1 MDTKA
6 LKDKILQL
14 AIQGKLVEQ
23 DKNDEPA
30 SVLLDRIKEEREKL
44 IKEGKIRK
52 PKKLPSIEEEEKPF
66 EIPEGWEWVR
76 LGNLVEFKI
85 GKTPKRS
92 NADYWDNGEY
102 PWFSISDIEDG
113 EIIYDSKEKI
123 SEKAYTDIFKGDI
136 SPKGTLI
143 MSFKLSI
150 GKMSILGVDGF
161 HNEAIISIFPICDS
175 EEITKMYLFKIMN
188 GLDILG
194 DSKSAIKGATL
205 NTTSLNN
212 ILIPLPPFAEQKR
225 IVEKVDELFA
235 LIDELDSNKKD
246 LLEVINLTRNQVLK
260 EAIQGKL
267 VKQNPEDE
275 PAAVLLERIKEEK
288 DKLIKEKKIRKPK
301 KLPPIEEGEK
311 PFDVPEG
318 WEWVRL
324 GEATII
330 NPRNSFEDNQEVSFV
345 PMALIDEGFKNN
357 HTSEIRLWKDIKS
370 GFTHFAENDVAV
382 AKITPCFENRKSA
395 IMRNLFNGI
404 GAGTT
409 ELHIIRSVNRLIF
422 PEYILNI
429 CKTDRFIKEG
439 VATYTGTAG
448 QQRIGKD
455 YIMNL
460 LVPLPPLAEQKRIVE
475 KVDMIMDM
483 LDKLEKELIINI

>member
-194 DSKSAIKGATL
+194 D
-205 NTTSLNN
+205 
-212 ILIPLPPFAEQKR
+212 
-225 IVEKVDELFA
+225 
-235 LIDELDSNKKD
+235 
-246 LLEVINLTRNQVLK
+246 
-260 EAIQGKL
+260 
-267 VKQNPEDE
+267 
-275 PAAVLLERIKEEK
+275 
-288 DKLIKEKKIRKPK
+288 
-301 KLPPIEEGEK
+301 
-311 PFDVPEG
+311 
-318 WEWVRL
+318 
-324 GEATII
+324 
-330 NPRNSFEDNQEVSFV
+330 
-345 PMALIDEGFKNN
+345 
-357 HTSEIRLWKDIKS
+357 
-370 GFTHFAENDVAV
+370 
-382 AKITPCFENRKSA
+382 
-395 IMRNLFNGI
+395 
-404 GAGTT
+404 
-409 ELHIIRSVNRLIF
+409 
-422 PEYILNI
+422 
-429 CKTDRFIKEG
+429 
-439 VATYTGTAG
+439 
-448 QQRIGKD
+448 
-455 YIMNL
+455 
-460 LVPLPPLAEQKRIVE
+460 
-475 KVDMIMDM
+475 
-483 LDKLEKELIINI
+483 